1 MRLNRKNIFFSLGV
15 TLLVSSC
22 AVNKRYSRPD
32 LETPK
37 NYRNK
42 VEVTGDTISLPYK
55 TFFKDSYLTS
65 LIEKALE
72 KNKDI
77 SVAMMNLRQLD
88 LTYKQA
94 KLGFLPTAELSVSA
108 ARNYL
113 SKTSLNGSL
122 SEQITG
128 KDYMDDYSAT
138 LNISWEADIWGKVS
152 MQKES
157 ARANFFMQHE
167 NLAALRTR
175 IVSQVAQAYYNL
187 ITLDEQLKVASRN
200 IELSEATLHVIKLQ
214 FQSAQVNSLAVEQ
227 AEAQKKTAEL
237 LVPLAKQNIAIQENA
252 LSILCG
258 SFPDSIARINKMETI
273 PFVESFP
280 IGIPADMLSR
290 RPDVRAAEYAVM
302 VANAETGLAKVQMYP
317 SLRLTPS
324 IGTNSFQFDN
334 WFNLPGSL
342 VKNIAGNITQPIFQ
356 NKKLKT
362 AYEIAKIEQEKSAEQ
377 FRLTVMTAVGEVSDA
392 LVKRQYAN
400 ERVTLVEHKK
410 VALQK
415 AVKDAM
421 LLYNSGMATYLEVIT
436 AQNNSLQND
445 LDVISIQKDR
455 FDSTTDLY
463 RALGGGTE

>member
-1 MRLNRKNIFFSLGV
+1 MALSINHIFYGV
-15 TLLVSSC
+15 GVAVLLSSC
-22 AVNKRYSRPD
+22 SVNKKYSRPE
-32 LETPK
+32 LETPTS
-37 NYRNK
+37 YRNT

-55 TFFKDSYLTS
+55 TFFKDAYLTA
-65 LIEKALE
+65 LIDKALD

-88 LTYKQA
+88 LSYKQA
-94 KLGFLPTAELSVSA
+94 KLGLLPTAELSVSA

-113 SKTSLNGSL
+113 SKSSLNGSL
-122 SEQITG
+122 SEQFTG
-128 KDYMDDYSAT
+128 NQHMDDYSASLT
-138 LNISWEADIWGKVS
+138 VSWEADIWGKVA

-167 NLAALRTR
+167 NLSALRTR

-200 IELSEATLHVIKLQ
+200 IALSDTTLQIIKLQ
-214 FQSAQVNSLAVEQ
+214 FESAQTNSLAVDQ

-237 LVPLAKQNIAIQENA
+237 LVPLAKQNIAIQENV

-258 SFPDSIARINKMETI
+258 SFPDSIARASTMETT

-280 IGIPADMLSR
+280 IGVPADMLSR
-290 RPDVRAAEYAVM
+290 RPDVRAAEYAVVM
-302 VANAETGLAKVQMYP
+302 ANAGTGLAKAQMYP

-324 IGTNSFQFDN
+324 IGTNSFQFNN
-334 WFNLPGSL
+334 WFDLPGSL

-362 AYEIAKIEQEKSAEQ
+362 AYEIAKIEQEKSVEQ
-377 FRLTVMTAVGEVSDA
+377 FRLTVMTAVSEVSDA
-392 LVKRQYAN
+392 LAKRQYADQ
-400 ERVTLVEHKK
+400 RVALIDQKK
-410 VALQK
+410 TALQK
-415 AVKDAM
+415 AVSDAM
-421 LLYNSGMATYLEVIT
+421 LLYRSGMATYLEVIT

-445 LDVISIQKDR
+445 LEAISIQKER
-455 FDSTTDLY
+455 FDAATDLY
-463 RALGGGTE
+463 RALGGGVD